1 MTQPTLYLLAGVLNL
16 DKTAYLD
23 TLLDCGLIS
32 EAQIV
37 DIDHITELVVAH
49 QAPASKNLTNAVWTM
64 VNRAIAKQLSLGR
77 DVFFKAPN
85 LSIRKRRGVFEQHK
99 RNAHVTTLFFLHTLE
114 QVLMAKEF
122 DKARALESYKQL
134 SCAQPGLDCHDYQ
147 VESNWSFTYLT
158 FSEHIKLLPERYGD
172 DHNSPHHLETISEH
186 IQMVKDAL
194 KTLDLSK
201 SDFELLTK
209 VADYHDLGK
218 YTTRTPNPKHPEY
231 DIYAGHENV
240 SSIYALALGE
250 SAQVQQ
256 LVRYHMLAH
265 SFNHVAATDPASVA
279 AQTSERASSEGL
291 IDRYQLSSETV
302 RLLTLFSKADSLGR
316 RTDV

>member
-1 MTQPTLYLLAGVLNL
+1 MMTQPTLYLLAGVLNA
-16 DKTAYLD
+16 DKTAYLE

-32 EAQIV
+32 KAQIV
-37 DIDHITELVVAH
+37 DIDHITELVIMH
-49 QAPASKNLTNAVWTM
+49 QAPASKNLSNAVWTM
-64 VNRAIAKQLSLGR
+64 VNRAIDQQLSLGR

-85 LSIRKRRGVFEQHK
+85 LSIRKRRGVFERHSHQ
-99 RNAHVTTLFFLHTLE
+99 AHVTTLFFLRTLE
-114 QVLMAKEF
+114 QVLMAKEV
-122 DKARALESYKQL
+122 DKAHALENYKQL

-158 FSEHIKLLPERYGD
+158 FSEHIKLLPEKYGD

-218 YTTRTPNPKHPEY
+218 YTTRMPNPKHPEY

-265 SFNHVAATDPASVA
+265 QF
-279 AQTSERASSEGL
+279 QTSEQTSSEGL
-291 IDRYQLSSETV
+291 IDRYHLSSETV
-302 RLLTLFSKADSLGR
+302 RLLTLFSKADRLGR